1 VKKMIAAMLF
11 AGTVAFGG
19 VSQAAAAPACVPAS
33 VVATDFV
40 VNGAVDFSAYLAAV
54 AAANALCVQLPA
66 TGGDT
71 QVLLQIGMGLVAVG
85 AAMAGTVA
93 VRRRRPLAV

>member
-1 VKKMIAAMLF
+1 MVF

-19 VSQAAAAPACVPAS
+19 ISEASAATECVPAS

-40 VNGAVDFSAYLAAV
+40 VSGAIDFSAYLAAV
-54 AAANALCVQLPA
+54 AAANAVCTQLPA
-66 TGGDT
+66 TGSDT
-71 QVLLQIGMGLVAVG
+71 QVMLQLGTGLVAVG